1 MHFLFFLTSYLFI
14 FIFFLALIGI
24 LGSFFTVGFFSILLI
39 NWPLFL
45 LLFIIFSLVGY
56 RRRKKFKVLDSSTF
70 VDGRIVEL
78 IRSEFLEGP
87 FLIPKFIISE
97 LHRLSD
103 SDNSQRRMKG
113 RRALDNIAEIQRIP
127 NIDVIIDRKNYNI
140 RDVDTKL
147 VKLTKKRKSVLV
159 TTDFNL
165 TKVAEI
171 ESIKV
176 LNLNTLSSMIKRI
189 ILPNEEL
196 EIELLKKGDKD
207 NQAIGYLE
215 DGTMVVISNAGNKVG
230 NKVKVLTTTTYPTQ
244 AGRIIFGKLK

>member
-1 MHFLFFLTSYLFI
+1 MHFLFFLTSYLFVAI
-14 FIFFLALIGI
+14 SILAAIGI
-24 LGSFFTVGFFSILLI
+24 FSSIFAVSFLSLVFI

-45 LLFIIFSLVGY
+45 SLLIIFLLLGY
-56 RRRKKFKVLDSSTF
+56 KRERQYKVLDSSTF

-78 IRSEFLEGP
+78 IRSRFLEGP
-87 FLIPKFIISE
+87 FLIPKFIIGE

-103 SDNSQRRMKG
+103 SDNNQRRMKG

-127 NIDVIIDRKNYNI
+127 NIDVVIDRKNYNI

-147 VKLTKKRKSVLV
+147 VKLTKKRKSILV

-176 LNLNTLSSMIKRI
+176 LNLNTLSSMIKKI

-215 DGTMVVISNAGNKVG
+215 DGTMVVVANALSKLGS
-230 NKVKVLTTTTYPTQ
+230 KVKIAITTTYPTQ